1 MIKIKSLK
9 LSNLEDAIYGMRLP
23 LMSHHKSDSEWKD
36 GEYVVGSNDLD
47 LMVARNGHLQS
58 IYNKELQ

>member
-23 LMSHHKSDSEWKD
+23 LMSHDKSDSEWKD
-36 GEYVVGSNDLD
+36 GEYWYD
-47 LMVARNGHLQS
+47 
-58 IYNKELQ
+58 I